1 MRVSVIGAGVVGLAT
16 TRALRDLGAEVSCF
30 ESTGPMSQRSS
41 GSSRIFRHAHGDPA
55 LVELAIEAGLLYSQW
70 AAQAGR
76 QLVGTGGTVVHG
88 PEVADWA
95 EAMTQAGAE
104 VSLIDV
110 ESVAPP
116 LPVPSLTGLTLLD
129 HSGGVINAAAVG
141 EFLVR
146 EAGPRLIRRAVR
158 QVEPISDAIRI
169 HHTGGVMECD
179 ACVIAAG
186 AHTGWLAAQVGLTVP
201 STFGHHV
208 RFTFPM
214 ADTSARPPCLID
226 RSQSWYPGFTSYQHL
241 TAPGR
246 WAVGAHLSGELA
258 AGAEDRESFT
268 RRSRRCTEQYVQE
281 NLPGVGVEP
290 IEELYCDVLDGW
302 GDGFVIQRSG
312 AVLTLQ
318 GDNLFKFAP
327 ALGRILARAAI
338 DRSTPRSWE
347 PVAADATR

>member
-41 GSSRIFRHAHGDPA
+41 GSSRIFRHAHADPA
-55 LVELAIEAGLLYSQW
+55 LVELAIEAGLLYRQW
-70 AAQAGR
+70 ASEAGR
-76 QLVGTGGTVVHG
+76 PLVGTSGTVVHG
-88 PEVADWA
+88 PDVADWA
-95 EAMTQAGAE
+95 EVMAPAGAE
-104 VSLIDV
+104 VSLVDV
-110 ESVAPP
+110 KSVVPP
-116 LPVPSLTGLTLLD
+116 LPVASLAGLALLD

-146 EAGPRLIRRAVR
+146 AAGPNLIQRTVR
-158 QVEPISDAIRI
+158 QVEPISNSIRI
-169 HHTGGVMECD
+169 HHGDCVTECD
-179 ACVIAAG
+179 ACVIVAG
-186 AHTGWLAAQVGLTVP
+186 AHTGTLAAQVGLAVP

-214 ADTSARPPCLID
+214 EDTSVQPPCLID
-226 RSQSWYPGFTSYQHL
+226 RSESWRRGFTSYQHL

-246 WAVGAHLSGELA
+246 WAVGAHLFGELGA
-258 AGAEDRESFT
+258 AGEDRDSFT
-268 RRSRRCTEQYVQE
+268 RRSRRFTEQYVRD

-290 IEELYCDVLDGW
+290 VEELYCDVLDGW

-312 AVLTLQ
+312 AVLTVH
-318 GDNLFKFAP
+318 GENLFKLAP
-327 ALGRILARAAI
+327 ALGRILAGAVM
-338 DRSTPRSWE
+338 DGSTPRSWE